1 MSTFLSLGLGCTS
14 EMLSA
19 QEKVDFAAAFDY
31 AQKEVNSRGY
41 LIHFL
46 HMFTRILISF
56 SCFLG

>member
-1 MSTFLSLGLGCTS
+1 LGCTS